1 MSRKMIPVEES
12 LAKWRKEPK
21 FRAAYEALEEE
32 FSLASALIEA
42 RSRADMTQAQVAR
55 AMGTTQGVIARME
68 SGRVVLTTRTLQ
80 RFAKATRSRLRV
92 TFEPEGSRPS
102 KHQ

>member
-1 MSRKMIPVEES
+1 MNKKMIPVEES
-12 LAKWRKEPK
+12 LAKWRKAPK
-21 FRAAYEALEEE
+21 FRAAYAALEGE

-42 RSRADMTQAQVAR
+42 RTRADMTQAEVAR
-55 AMGTTQGVIARME
+55 AMGTTQGVVARME
-68 SGRVVLTTRTLQ
+68 SGRVALTTRTLQ

-92 TFEPEGSRPS
+92 SFEPEGGSP

>member
-1 MSRKMIPVEES
+1 MSKKMIPVEES
-12 LAKWRKEPK
+12 LAKWRKDAK
-21 FRAAYEALEEE
+21 FQAAYTALEGE

-42 RSRADMTQAQVAR
+42 RTRADMTQAEVAR
-55 AMGTTQGVIARME
+55 AMGTTQGVVARME
-68 SGRVVLTTRTLQ
+68 SGKVALTTRTLQ

-92 TFEPEGSRPS
+92 TFEPDGGSP